1 MSDLI
6 LILWSASAMCA
17 LGVATFYLRF
27 WRQTRDRLFL
37 LFALAFLLLAAN
49 WGGLAILEPSEES
62 RHLIYLL
69 RLAAFLV
76 LVVAIVDKNRG
87 DRAGSG

>member
-6 LILWSASAMCA
+6 IVFWAASGMCA

-49 WGGLAILEPSEES
+49 WGGLSILERHEES
-62 RHLIYLL
+62 RHLVYLL
-69 RLAAFLV
+69 RLAAFVV
-76 LVVAIVDKNRG
+76 LLIAIADKNRG
-87 DRAGSG
+87 DRAGGG